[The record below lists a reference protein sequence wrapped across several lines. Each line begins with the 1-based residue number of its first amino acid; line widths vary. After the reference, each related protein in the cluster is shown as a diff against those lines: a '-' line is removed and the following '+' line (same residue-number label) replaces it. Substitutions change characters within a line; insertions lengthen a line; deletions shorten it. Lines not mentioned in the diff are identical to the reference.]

1 MADGLAADVPRAHAF
16 PRSRRL
22 KRRRLIRPLF
32 GRGTS
37 RRTGAGTV
45 VVLHRLVPREATG
58 HDVGLQVGFA
68 PGRRSTNAVR
78 TRVRRLLRET
88 FRQHQGALL
97 AQTADRPDCLTLMV
111 LYRGGEGTAS
121 PDIRRDLPRALDR
134 LAAALPEPGGAGPE
148 GPRSEPSDGTA
159 P

>member
-1 MADGLAADVPRAHAF
+1 MTADAPRAHGF

-37 RRTGAGTV
+37 QRTGAGTV
-45 VVLHRLVPREATG
+45 VVLHRLVPRQATG
-58 HDVGLQVGFA
+58 RDVGLQVGFA
-68 PGRRSTNAVR
+68 PGRRSTNAAR

-88 FRQHQGALL
+88 FRQHQGPLL
-97 AQTADRPDCLTLMV
+97 AQMAERPDCLTLMV

-121 PDIRRDLPRALDR
+121 ADVRRDLPRALDR
-134 LAAALPEPGGAGPE
+134 LAAALGA
-148 GPRSEPSDGTA
+148 A
-159 P
+159 PPAPPDALAP